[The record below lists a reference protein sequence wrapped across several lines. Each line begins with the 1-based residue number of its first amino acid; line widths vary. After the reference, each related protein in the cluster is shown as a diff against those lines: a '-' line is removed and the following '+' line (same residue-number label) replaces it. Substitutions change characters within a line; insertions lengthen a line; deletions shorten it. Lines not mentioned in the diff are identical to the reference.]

1 MEGGIEIAN
10 LSHVS
15 CPNLVLVA
23 CLWTWGFSMAFRFF
37 KREKQNVKGSPR
49 VEAIVQLRILTSYT
63 PSYLTG
69 SKCFPLSSQ
78 HLDPIW
84 ILETRLP
91 CTQITYNSSYLYLI
105 LAQNK
110 WPEGNSFY
118 PWTVHIYM
126 SFLLFI
132 YKDPNGF
139 LISIYTFSRGQQ
151 SSFSN
156 IGNTNTVATLNWLWS
171 GFMKTFCSFITM
183 IQWCKRL
190 WVSNLLTL
198 LLFYNILLIL

>member
-15 CPNLVLVA
+15 CPTLVLVA
-23 CLWTWGFSMAFRFF
+23 CFWTWGFSMAFRFF

-63 PSYLTG
+63 PSYLIG

-91 CTQITYNSSYLYLI
+91 CTQITYNSSCTWFWHKTNDLRATHFI
-105 LAQNK
+105 H
-110 WPEGNSFY
+110 E
-118 PWTVHIYM
+118 
-126 SFLLFI
+126 LFI
-132 YKDPNGF
+132 YTWVTSLFTKIQMGF
-139 LISIYTFSRGQQ
+139 
-151 SSFSN
+151 
-156 IGNTNTVATLNWLWS
+156 
-171 GFMKTFCSFITM
+171 
-183 IQWCKRL
+183 
-190 WVSNLLTL
+190 
-198 LLFYNILLIL
+198 